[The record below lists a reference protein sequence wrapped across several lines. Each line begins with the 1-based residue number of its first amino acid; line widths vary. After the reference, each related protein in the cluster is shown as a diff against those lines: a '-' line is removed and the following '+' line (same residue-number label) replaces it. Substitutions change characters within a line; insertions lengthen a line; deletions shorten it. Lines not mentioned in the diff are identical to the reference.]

1 MWLRSALIRVTWVWA
16 WRSGLGT
23 LASPSGLVGSAGSG
37 YTIGVRSL
45 GCGVSEGLVLEG
57 EAVLGPGVGP
67 PDDGPSAFVVFV
79 GDVG

>member
-1 MWLRSALIRVTWVWA
+1 MIVTLGSGVWA

-37 YTIGVRSL
+37 YTIVVLPG
-45 GCGVSEGLVLEG
+45 GGVSEGLVLEG

-67 PDDGPSAFVVFV
+67 PDCGPSSGVVFV